1 MLYIHNMN
9 ATDRPSDAEPTGG
22 VAVQA
27 PPPARFEGRVTV
39 HQLRIFR
46 TVADRRSFSRA
57 AEQLHL
63 SQPAVS
69 HQVKA
74 LTAAVGLPLFES
86 LGRRI
91 EPTETGRVVY
101 EYACRILAEF
111 EAAGRAIDE
120 LHGLQRGLLRV
131 VGDTTVGIYVLP
143 DVLGAFRERHPGVD
157 VRLDVGNRQ
166 YVHDRLAANDAD
178 IAVVGRPWQR
188 PDLPLTIRPFLAN
201 ELIAIAGPNHPL
213 ASGRRISLAR
223 FAAEPM
229 ILREQGSGTRETAE
243 ATLAR
248 AGRPIDVV
256 MELGSNGA
264 LKRAVARGLGVAIVS
279 RYAVGLELQ
288 LGLLVELPVVG
299 FPLLRRWHLVHP
311 RDRRFGPV
319 GTAFLEFVEEGS
331 WRESI
336 GQSVST
342 D

>member
-1 MLYIHNMN
+1 MRYIHNVN
-9 ATDRPSDAEPTGG
+9 VSQAPDRPGLTSTVSGG
-22 VAVQA
+22 VSA
-27 PPPARFEGRVTV
+27 FEGRVTV

-46 TVADRRSFSRA
+46 TVADRHSFSRA

-74 LTAAVGLPLFES
+74 LASAVGSPLFETV
-86 LGRRI
+86 GRRI
-91 EPTETGRVVY
+91 HLTETGRLLA
-101 EYACRILAEF
+101 EHAARILAEF

-143 DVLGAFRERHPGVD
+143 DVLGAFHQRHPAID

-166 YVHDRLAANDAD
+166 YVHDRLVANDAD

-188 PDLPLTIRPFLAN
+188 PDLALTIRPFLAN
-201 ELIAIAGPNHPL
+201 ELIAIASPSHSL
-213 ASGRRISLAR
+213 AGARRVSLAR

-248 AGRPIDVV
+248 AGRSIDVV

-279 RYAVGLELQ
+279 RFAVGLELQ

-299 FPLLRRWHLVHP
+299 FPLARQWHLVHP

-319 GTAFLEFVEEGS
+319 GTAFLAFVEEGT
-331 WRESI
+331 WRAAI
-336 GQSVST
+336 GQTLTT

>member
-1 MLYIHNMN
+1 MYIIRLMN
-9 ATDRPSDAEPTGG
+9 DDRHVG
-22 VAVQA
+22 
-27 PPPARFEGRVTV
+27 FESRVTV

-46 TVADRRSFSRA
+46 TVAERHSFSRA
-57 AEQLHL
+57 AEQLNL

-74 LTAAVGLPLFES
+74 LTEAIGSPLFE
-86 LGRRI
+86 LIGRRTQ
-91 EPTETGRVVY
+91 PTETGRLLL
-101 EYACRILAEF
+101 EHAGRILGEF
-111 EAAGRAIDE
+111 DAAGRALDE

-143 DVLGAFRERHPGVD
+143 DVLGAFHERYPGVD

-166 YVHDRLAANDAD
+166 YVHDSLAANEAD
-178 IAVVGRPWQR
+178 IAVVGRPGQR
-188 PDLPLTIRPFLAN
+188 PDLALTIRPFLDN
-201 ELIAIAGPNHPL
+201 ELIAIAAPSHRFAKN
-213 ASGRRISLAR
+213 ARIPLAR
-223 FAAEPM
+223 FASEPM
-229 ILREQGSGTRETAE
+229 ILREAGSGTRETAE
-243 ATLAR
+243 ATLAT

-264 LKRAVARGLGVAIVS
+264 LKRAVARGLGVSIVS

-299 FPLLRRWHLVHP
+299 FPLARQWHLVHR

-319 GTAFLEFVEEGS
+319 GEAFLEFVEEGS
-331 WRESI
+331 WRSSI
-336 GQSVST
+336 GQALST

>member
-1 MLYIHNMN
+1 M
-9 ATDRPSDAEPTGG
+9 
-22 VAVQA
+22 
-27 PPPARFEGRVTV
+27 TV

-46 TVADRRSFSRA
+46 TVADRASFSRA

-74 LTAAVGLPLFES
+74 LAAAIGAPLFEFV
-86 LGRRI
+86 GRRVLL
-91 EPTETGRVVY
+91 TETGRLLHDHAV
-101 EYACRILAEF
+101 RILSEF
-111 EAAGRAIDE
+111 EAAERAVDE
-120 LHGLQRGLLRV
+120 LHGLQRGQLRV

-143 DVLGAFRERHPGVD
+143 DVLGAFHQRYPAID

-166 YVHDRLAANDAD
+166 HVHDRLAANEAD

-188 PDLPLTIRPFLAN
+188 PDLPLTVRPFLAN
-201 ELIAIAGPNHPL
+201 ELIAIAAPSHPL
-213 ASGRRISLAR
+213 ATSRRVSLAR
-223 FAAEPM
+223 FAAEPI
-229 ILREQGSGTRETAE
+229 ILREIGSGTRETAE

-248 AGRPIDVV
+248 AGRSIDVV

-279 RYAVGLELQ
+279 RFAVGLELQ
-288 LGLLVELPVVG
+288 LGLLVELPVTG
-299 FPLLRRWHLVHP
+299 FPIARQWHLVHP

-319 GTAFLEFVEEGS
+319 GTAFLAFVEEGS
-331 WRESI
+331 WRAAI
-336 GQSVST
+336 GQSLTT

>member
-1 MLYIHNMN
+1 MLYIRFVN
-9 ATDRPSDAEPTGG
+9 DRTTPDERSAVTPTGVSG
-22 VAVQA
+22 QVA
-27 PPPARFEGRVTV
+27 FEGRVTA

-46 TVADRRSFSRA
+46 TVADRASFSRA

-74 LTAAVGLPLFES
+74 LAAAVGAPLFEFV
-86 LGRRI
+86 GRQVNL
-91 EPTETGRVVY
+91 TETGRLLS
-101 EYACRILAEF
+101 EHASRILAEF

-120 LHGLQRGLLRV
+120 LHGLKRGLLRV

-143 DVLGAFRERHPGVD
+143 DVLGAFHQRHPGID

-166 YVHDRLAANDAD
+166 HVHDRLAANDAD

-188 PDLPLTIRPFLAN
+188 PGLPLIVRPFLAN
-201 ELIAIAGPNHPL
+201 ELIAIAAPGHPL
-213 ASGRRISLAR
+213 ATARRIPLAR
-223 FAAEPM
+223 FAAEPI
-229 ILREQGSGTRETAE
+229 ILREQGSGTRDTAE
-243 ATLAR
+243 ATLAK

-299 FPLLRRWHLVHP
+299 FPLARQWHLVHP
-311 RDRRFGPV
+311 RDRRLGPV
-319 GTAFLEFVEEGS
+319 ASAFMAFVEEGS
-331 WRESI
+331 WRDSI
-336 GQSVST
+336 GQSLTT